1 MSYLAYLGLGANLG
15 QPQQQLS
22 WAVTQL
28 AELPQCQL
36 IAVSR
41 LYRSKPALGSPE
53 NQPDYTNAVVSV
65 ATTLTPHQ
73 LLQQLQA
80 IENQAGRVRVERWGA
95 RILDLDIL
103 LYAQD
108 EIKTSDLTVPHVELC
123 HRSFVVLPL
132 LDICPTLSLPN
143 GTKIASLATAT
154 GSDDI
159 HVTADNTWWQT
170 PSQPPP

>member
-22 WAVTQL
+22 WAVHQL
-28 AELPQCQL
+28 SALPQCQL
-36 IAVSR
+36 AAVSR

-53 NQPDYTNAVVSV
+53 NQPDYTNAVVAV
-65 ATTLTPHQ
+65 MTTLTPHQ

-80 IENQAGRVRVERWGA
+80 LENQAGRVRVERWGA
-95 RILDLDIL
+95 RVLDLDIL

-108 EIKTSDLTVPHVELC
+108 IIKTPDLIIPHRELC

-132 LDICPTLSLPN
+132 LDICPTLTLPN

-154 GSDDI
+154 VSDDI
-159 HVTADNTWWQT
+159 HVTADNTWWH
-170 PSQPPP
+170 SFD

>member
-22 WAVTQL
+22 WAVHQL
-28 AELPQCQL
+28 SALPQCQL
-36 IAVSR
+36 AAVSR

-53 NQPDYTNAVVSV
+53 NQPDYTNAVVAV
-65 ATTLTPHQ
+65 TTTLPPHQ

-80 IENQAGRVRVERWGA
+80 LENQAGRVRVERWGA
-95 RILDLDIL
+95 RVLDLDIL

-108 EIKTSDLTVPHVELC
+108 IIKTADLIIPHLELC

-132 LDICPTLSLPN
+132 LDICPTLALPN

-154 GSDDI
+154 VSDDI
-159 HVTADNTWWQT
+159 HVTADNTWWH
-170 PSQPPP
+170 SFD